1 MAEHEM
7 KVGDLLAALRRLGSE
22 LRDPATLTLGGS
34 AALLL
39 TGALDRATNDG
50 DVVESKPAFPA
61 LLDAVRRVEVAE
73 QAPPGWLNTSVQSYT
88 HVLPPDYRTRLV
100 PLGRMGRLDVSL
112 LGRADVVL
120 MKVYAGRTRDLQD
133 LLAVRAT
140 EAELAHA
147 EARIPVIA
155 EKEPAKAAKMRAVLA
170 DLRQRLNDLPP
181 PQPLPPQDEP
191 PQPPPPAPTPARA
204 RGRGPRK

>member
-1 MAEHEM
+1 MDERDMTA
-7 KVGDLLAALRRLGSE
+7 GDLLAALRRLGSE

-50 DVVESKPAFPA
+50 DVVESKPDFPA
-61 LLDAVRRVEVAE
+61 LLDAVRRVQVVE

-88 HVLPPDYRTRLV
+88 HVLPADYRTRLV
-100 PLGRMGRLDVSL
+100 AFGRMGRLDVLL

-120 MKVYAGRTRDLQD
+120 MKVYAGRPRDLQD

-140 EAELAHA
+140 EAELGHA
-147 EARIPVIA
+147 EHRIPAIA
-155 EKEPAKAAKMRAVLA
+155 EQEPEKAAKMRALLA
-170 DLRQRLNDLPP
+170 DLRRALRD
-181 PQPLPPQDEP
+181 LPPQDESG
-191 PQPPPPAPTPARA
+191 QPPAPAPPPSRP
-204 RGRGPRK
+204 RGGGPRR